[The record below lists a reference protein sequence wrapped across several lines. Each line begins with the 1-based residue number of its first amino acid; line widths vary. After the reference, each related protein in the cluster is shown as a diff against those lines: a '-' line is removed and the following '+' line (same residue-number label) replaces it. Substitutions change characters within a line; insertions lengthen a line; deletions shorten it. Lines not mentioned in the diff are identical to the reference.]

1 MAMIKKVKKSFL
13 GRRWMEG
20 MNASDVAVINFYP
33 IPYSSMLNRYRKVPA
48 CSYPLILVPHYFK

>member
-1 MAMIKKVKKSFL
+1 
-13 GRRWMEG
+13 MEG